1 MQYRSAP
8 LTSASQSFKSQIF
21 WPENFKYMKSPKAH
35 CQTNTSMKLEIISWT
50 NNRLLNL
57 WFIHLSQFHIRGCSS
72 QMFKK
77 PIYIRFWQ
85 WSTQHCRSTPAIF
98 ILVTFI
104 YHFIRKKI
112 EINSY
117 LCLLLYFGVKYLLI
131 GVSVI
136 FNHIHKR
143 AENEIRAYNLW
154 FCIFVLFTTSESIWT
169 IGNCDNTSLFYEEV
183 VHWCEQMRKFLAM
196 LFENYPS
203 IFTFIH

>member
-1 MQYRSAP
+1 MWQQSLQSSEDPSSIKSCLSILCWQRAARLTTQHGTIFWHESSNCLSERMHSHIGCMCLKLFSTVFSRVGSRSADDDTAWNSLLPRCSDAISIRP
-8 LTSASQSFKSQIF
+8 LTPASQSFKRPIF

-57 WFIHLSQFHIRGCSS
+57 WFIHLSHFHIRGCSS

-104 YHFIRKKI
+104 YHFIRKK
-112 EINSY
+112 
-117 LCLLLYFGVKYLLI
+117 LK
-131 GVSVI
+131 
-136 FNHIHKR
+136 
-143 AENEIRAYNLW
+143 
-154 FCIFVLFTTSESIWT
+154 
-169 IGNCDNTSLFYEEV
+169 
-183 VHWCEQMRKFLAM
+183 
-196 LFENYPS
+196 
-203 IFTFIH
+203 